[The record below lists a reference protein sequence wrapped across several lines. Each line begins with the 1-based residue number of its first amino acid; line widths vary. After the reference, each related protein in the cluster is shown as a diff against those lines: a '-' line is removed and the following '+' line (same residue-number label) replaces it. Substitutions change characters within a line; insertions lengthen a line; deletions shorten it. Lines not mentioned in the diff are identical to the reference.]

1 MSELVRQFGEKSCK
15 ASVPD
20 LKVGM
25 IVKVHQRI
33 KEGAK
38 ERTQIFQGTV
48 IRVGAGY
55 GVDSMFTVRK
65 ISEKIGVE
73 KAFPIHSPNIL
84 KIEVL
89 RAQKVRRAKLH
100 FLRERSGKAL
110 RLKEI
115 PLNLATK
122 DFAKPAVAEKNEE
135 AATE

>member
-33 KEGAK
+33 KEGSK
-38 ERTQIFQGTV
+38 ERVQLFQGTV
-48 IRVGAGY
+48 IKVGAGY

-73 KAFPIHSPNIL
+73 KAFPIHSPNIV

-89 RAQKVRRAKLH
+89 RAQKVRRAKLT
-100 FLRERSGKAL
+100 FLRDRAGKAL

-115 PLNLATK
+115 PLNLA
-122 DFAKPAVAEKNEE
+122 EKTFNEE
-135 AATE
+135 VKAEESAE